1 MEIAES
7 IINLACRLKNEM
19 HYVSVST
26 IIFRT
31 DDKKLNEKGMKENLH
46 LKKLIKVKNIFL
58 LKTQGR
64 LKLNIFIKVN
74 YI

>member
-31 DDKKLNEKGMKENLH
+31 DDKKLNEKRMKENLH